1 MDRSTDTL
9 PEPLTPPDCDLRSF
23 VYMPVDIIRLF
34 SSEFHAKSTDAE
46 WRAGFT
52 LWLKSYH
59 QVPAG
64 SIPDDDVI
72 LARMA
77 ELGRDVDGWKALR
90 TMALHGWVKCSDG
103 RLYHPTV
110 CEKAN
115 EAWTMKIRKRAGAE
129 HTNSVKKQNGSGSQS
144 VTPSVTQSVTDS
156 ATVSAADTA
165 THTATVSERKER
177 IGQDL
182 KGQDLKGADAAA
194 RAKARSIVEEFD
206 AIRAQ
211 VFGER
216 LRRPNPA
223 GDDIVIAQR
232 WADQGL
238 TAEILSDLFR
248 ARFVARKQ
256 AGQDPIGN
264 LRYLVKAVEE
274 LGTVRISQSPP
285 SPGNVHTHPAAELEQ
300 RKAAHIAALKIHLAS
315 PDTVPKPPASAYG
328 LAYNRETQGV
338 MLAPGPRPPIPAPQ
352 DAQAEGAA

>member
-1 MDRSTDTL
+1 MTDTL
-9 PEPLTPPDCDLRSF
+9 PAPLTPPDCDLRSF

-34 SSEFHAKSTDAE
+34 SSEFHAKATDAE

-64 SIPDDDVI
+64 SVPDDDVI

-77 ELGRDVDGWKALR
+77 ELGRDVDAWKALR

-129 HTNSVKKQNGSGSQS
+129 HTNSVKKQKGGASQ
-144 VTPSVTQSVTDS
+144 SVTQSVTDS
-156 ATVSAADTA
+156 ATVSAADSA
-165 THTATVSERKER
+165 THTATGSERKER
-177 IGQDL
+177 TGQDL

-194 RAKARSIVEEFD
+194 RAKARAIVEEFD

-216 LRRPNPA
+216 LRRANPA

-232 WADQGL
+232 WVNQGL

-248 ARFVARKQ
+248 ARMVARKQ
-256 AGQDPIGN
+256 SGQDPIGN
-264 LRYLVKAVEE
+264 LRYLVKPVDE
-274 LGTVRISQSPP
+274 LGTVRISQPADAS
-285 SPGNVHTHPAAELEQ
+285 NVHTHPAAELEQ

-328 LAYNRETQGV
+328 LAYNRETQQM

>member
-1 MDRSTDTL
+1 MTETL
-9 PEPLTPPDCDLRSF
+9 PEPLTPADCDLRSF

-34 SSEFHAKSTDAE
+34 SSEFHAKATDAE

-90 TMALHGWVKCSDG
+90 AMALHGWVKCSDG

-110 CEKAN
+110 CEKAC
-115 EAWTMKIRKRAGAE
+115 EAWEQKRGYRDRGRAGAE
-129 HTNSVKKQNGSGSQS
+129 KRWHGHGQAIAKASHGHG
-144 VTPSVTQSVTDS
+144 
-156 ATVSAADTA
+156 TA
-165 THTATVSERKER
+165 TQEPMLADSKER
-177 IGQDL
+177 RGAEL
-182 KGQDLKGADAAA
+182 KGKELKGAEQAA
-194 RAKARSIVEEFD
+194 RAKAREIVEEFD

-216 LRRPNPA
+216 LRRANPA

-232 WADQGL
+232 WVDQGL

-264 LRYLVKAVEE
+264 LRYLVKPVEE
-274 LGTVRISQSPP
+274 LGSTASRQPHP

-300 RKAAHIAALKIHLAS
+300 RKAAHLAALKIHLAS

-328 LAYNRETQGV
+328 LAYNRETQQV
-338 MLAPGPRPPIPAPQ
+338 MLAPGPRPPIPVPQ
-352 DAQAEGAA
+352 DAPSQEGVA